1 MAMNEQ
7 ATSTVVINGEA
18 AKNEL
23 SVLEQKAKKFKE
35 QMIAANQAGDMKGFN
50 KAERN
55 LKNTTKQM
63 NQLRKESFDL
73 KRVLDNLSGATMY
86 ELTKAQRNI
95 ESEMRKSTVSRK
107 SKEWQDYRRQLLAVK
122 NEKQKLNKE
131 LQVGESFWGR
141 FTGSMNKS
149 WMAITTIVATI
160 TGLSFALRRSAEDAA
175 RMSDAYA
182 NVRKYT
188 GESAEGVEELNEEL
202 KKMDTRTS
210 REELNRLLGEA
221 GKLGITGKEN
231 LLGFARA
238 ADVIQVALGADL
250 GEDAVKSMGKLAE
263 MFGLVQDMGI
273 EKSMLKVASVINE
286 LAQNSTASEPYILEF
301 TNRLAGIGKVA
312 NLSID
317 QIAGFGS
324 VLDQNAQQVE
334 MSATAFSK
342 FVTTL
347 ATDSDRVANAV
358 GLPAKELAKTV
369 RTDMNQALMM
379 VFKQLKKKGGL
390 VDIAPLFKDLGTE
403 GSRAAS
409 VITILADKVVD
420 VEKEQTLANKAF
432 TEGSSVVKEFGVQ
445 NDTMQAK
452 LDKAKKKFFDASETL
467 GKSLSPAL
475 LKSTNVTTY
484 LVRALAELPAFIKAN
499 AVTITSLASAIAIYT
514 VAVNASTIATKLKT
528 FWTDKLLVSLKKT
541 YAFMAK
547 NPWAL
552 AGLALTLVVGKLI
565 DYNRQ
570 LGQTNRLEKA
580 RQDLQSE
587 ATRSTREEA
596 IELELLQKTLRDTSL
611 GYDKRKEALDKI
623 QEIVPAYHA
632 QLTEEGKLI
641 NDNSGAIDNYVE
653 RLLLAEKIRR
663 AIAKKADAEEAYN
676 TFYKENKGAINQSET
691 QTYTNYGQA
700 MAGRGQAGPTGALLV
715 GVNNQNVKN
724 EQKKL
729 QDEIDVYDK
738 LLKEYNEKL
747 NSFSP
752 KKTET
757 TTTPTIITDTPVGDD
772 EKQKKR
778 LNDAMQRMEEENLRK
793 IAGIKKRYLSGDLAT
808 EFDYQ
813 TALLDNQEEYDK
825 QRIQAIDKLFATI
838 TDPSVRI
845 EMSKKQAEIN
855 RDMLDRQ
862 IDVVSRIKKILLD
875 ADPVEKEKEEYK
887 KRLQEVGL
895 FGKEKENLTKEQL
908 ATLKL
913 LEKQHTDNL
922 TAINSN
928 EIELQIKLLD
938 EEQAKKELEL
948 TKEKTNEEKH
958 KDDLLKLEVEYLKKK
973 LALRGISAEKIAEL
987 EKLLTLKTIEA
998 NNTQQEQRDK
1008 IFEQYGLGNLKTQK
1022 EKELEILAYY
1032 EQKGILTHEEALL
1045 VREEIDK
1052 KYFDKHVSKA
1062 SEAFQAVND
1071 VANAFSGAFQ
1081 NFQAADE
1088 QATETRYNKQIALAK
1103 KSGQDVTR
1111 LEEEKEQ
1118 ALAKI
1123 RAEQADKQ
1131 FILTVASVIASTAV
1145 SAMNAYSSASAIP
1158 GIGFILGPIAAG
1170 AAIAFGASQIAVA
1183 REQQQAAKAGY
1194 ASGGFTPAGGKYEP
1208 AGIVHKGEFVG
1219 AQESVNNP
1227 VVRSVYNIVDTAQK
1241 NNTIG
1246 RLNAEHIAQAIGIN
1260 RGYALGGYTGTAPTT
1275 TNNITLPSNKNMED
1289 MLARNAALQEKLLLQ
1304 LEGGI
1309 VAHASISGKTGVK
1322 KALTDY
1328 DKLIN
1333 NTKRR

>member
-1 MAMNEQ
+1 MAIEEKG
-7 ATSTVVINGEA
+7 TSTVVINGEE
-18 AKNEL
+18 AKREL
-23 SVLEQKAKKFKE
+23 SVLEKMARKFSE
-35 QMIAANQAGDMKGFN
+35 QMKVANAAGDTKAWNKYAKG
-50 KAERN
+50 
-55 LKNTTKQM
+55 LKQTQNAMRQVT
-63 NQLRKESFDL
+63 KESFDL
-73 KRVLDNLSGATMY
+73 EKILDNLSGTTMY
-86 ELTKAQRNI
+86 NLNKAQKEIERQMNKGVVKRNSA
-95 ESEMRKSTVSRK
+95 EWHAFRK
-107 SKEWQDYRRQLLAVK
+107 QLQAVK
-122 NEKQKLNKE
+122 DEKQRLNKE
-131 LQVGESFWGR
+131 VLIGESTWKK
-141 FTGSMNKS
+141 FTSTIKS
-149 WMAITTIVATI
+149 SITSVTTMFLSV
-160 TGLSFALRRSAEDAA
+160 TGLVYAMRRSAEDAA

-250 GEDAVKSMGKLAE
+250 GDDAVKSMGKLAE

-286 LAQNSTASEPYILEF
+286 LAQNSTASEPYILDF
-301 TNRLAGIGKVA
+301 TNRLSGIGKVA

-347 ATDSDRVANAV
+347 ATDSERVANAV

-379 VFKQLKKKGGL
+379 VFKQLNQKGGL

-403 GSRAAS
+403 GARAAS

-420 VEKEQTLANKAF
+420 VEKEQTLANNAF
-432 TEGSSVVKEFGVQ
+432 TEGVSVVKEFGVQ
-445 NDTMQAK
+445 NETMQAK

-499 AVTITSLASAIAIYT
+499 AVTITSLASVIAIYT
-514 VAVNASTIATKLKT
+514 IAVNASTIATKLKT

-596 IELELLQKTLRDTSL
+596 IELELLQKTLRDTTL

-653 RLLLAEKIRR
+653 KLLLAEKIRR

-676 TFYKENKGAINQSET
+676 TFYEKNKGAIKQSET

-715 GVNNQNVKN
+715 GSFNQNVKN

-729 QDEIDVYDK
+729 QNEIDVYDK

-752 KKTET
+752 KKTE

-793 IAGIKKRYLSGDLAT
+793 IAEIKKRYLSGDLAT

-813 TALLDNQEEYDK
+813 TALLDNQDEYDK

-895 FGKEKENLTKEQL
+895 FGKGKENLTKEQL
-908 ATLKL
+908 ATLEL

-928 EIELQIKLLD
+928 EIELQLKMMD

-973 LALRGISAEKIAEL
+973 LSLRGISAEKIAEL

-1008 IFEQYGLGNLKTQK
+1008 IFQQYGLENLKTQK
-1022 EKELEILAYY
+1022 EKELEILDYY
-1032 EQKGILTHEEALL
+1032 EQQGILTHEEAIRI
-1045 VREEIDK
+1045 REEIDK
-1052 KYFDKHVSKA
+1052 KYFDKKIEKA
-1062 SEAFQAVND
+1062 SDTLNKIEAFTNSTSS
-1071 VANAFSGAFQ
+1071 NFQ
-1081 NFQAADE
+1081 NAMLAE
-1088 QATETRYNKQIALAK
+1088 ETIAEIRYNKQIALAK

-1118 ALAKI
+1118 AIAKI

-1131 FILTVASVIASTAV
+1131 FILSVASVIASTAV
-1145 SAMNAYSSASAIP
+1145 SAMNAYKTASEIP

-1170 AAIAFGASQIAVA
+1170 SAIAYGSSQIAIA
-1183 REQQQAAKAGY
+1183 REQQKAAKAGY
-1194 ASGGFTPAGGKYEP
+1194 ATGGFTPAGGKYEP

-1328 DKLIN
+1328 DKLIS
-1333 NTKRR
+1333 NTKRK

>member
-23 SVLEQKAKKFKE
+23 TVLEQKAKKFKE

-347 ATDSDRVANAV
+347 ATDSERVANAV

-379 VFKQLKKKGGL
+379 VFKQLNKKGGL

-403 GSRAAS
+403 GARAAS

-420 VEKEQTLANKAF
+420 VEKEQTLANNAF
-432 TEGSSVVKEFGVQ
+432 TEGVSVVKEFGVQ
-445 NDTMQAK
+445 NETMQAK

-484 LVRALAELPAFIKAN
+484 LVRALVDLFEFIKAN
-499 AVTITSLASAIAIYT
+499 AVTITSLSSVIAIYT
-514 VAVNASTIATKLKT
+514 IAVNASTIATKLKT

-541 YAFMAK
+541 WAFMAK
-547 NPWAL
+547 NPYL
-552 AGLALTLVVGKLI
+552 AVGVAIALVVGKLI

-596 IELELLQKTLRDTSL
+596 IELELLQKTLRDTTL

-632 QLTEEGKLI
+632 QLTEEGRLI

-653 RLLLAEKIRR
+653 KLLLAEKIRR

-676 TFYKENKGAINQSET
+676 TFYEKNKGAIKQSET

-700 MAGRGQAGPTGALLV
+700 MAGRGQAGATGALLI
-715 GVNNQNVKN
+715 GVNTNNVKN

-729 QDEIDVYDK
+729 QNEIDVYDK
-738 LLKEYNEKL
+738 LLTEYSDKL

-752 KKTET
+752 KKTE

-793 IAGIKKRYLSGDLAT
+793 IAEIKKSYLSGDLAT

-813 TALLDNQEEYDK
+813 TALLDNQDEYDK
-825 QRIQAIDKLFATI
+825 QRIQAIEKLFATI

-845 EMSKKQAEIN
+845 EMAKKQAEIN

-895 FGKEKENLTKEQL
+895 FGKGKENLTKEQL
-908 ATLKL
+908 ATLEL

-1008 IFEQYGLGNLKTQK
+1008 IFQQYGLENLKTQK
-1022 EKELEILAYY
+1022 EKELEILTYY
-1032 EQKGILTHEEALL
+1032 EQKGILTHEEALR

-1062 SEAFQAVND
+1062 SESFQAVGD
-1071 VANAFSGAFQ
+1071 VANTFSGAFQ
-1081 NFQAADE
+1081 SFQAADE
-1088 QATETRYNKQIALAK
+1088 QAAETRYNKQIALAK

-1118 ALAKI
+1118 AIAKI

-1131 FILTVASVIASTAV
+1131 FILSVASVIASTAV
-1145 SAMNAYSSASAIP
+1145 SAMNAYKTASEIP

-1170 AAIAFGASQIAVA
+1170 SAIAYGASQIAIA
-1183 REQQQAAKAGY
+1183 REQQKAAKAGY

-1333 NTKRR
+1333 NTKRK

>member
-23 SVLEQKAKKFKE
+23 TVLEQKAKKFKE

-95 ESEMRKSTVSRK
+95 EYEMRKGTVSRK

-131 LQVGESFWGR
+131 LRVGESFWGR

-250 GEDAVKSMGKLAE
+250 GDDAVKSMGKLAE

-301 TNRLAGIGKVA
+301 TNRLSGIGKVA

-317 QIAGFGS
+317 QIASFGS

-379 VFKQLKKKGGL
+379 VFKQLNKKGGL

-403 GSRAAS
+403 GARAAS

-420 VEKEQTLANKAF
+420 VEKEQTLANNAF
-432 TEGSSVVKEFGVQ
+432 TEGVSVVKEFGVQ
-445 NDTMQAK
+445 NETMQAK

-541 YAFMAK
+541 WAFMAK
-547 NPWAL
+547 NPYLGIGVAI
-552 AGLALTLVVGKLI
+552 AFVVGKLI

-596 IELELLQKTLRDTSL
+596 IELELLQKTLRDTTL

-632 QLTEEGKLI
+632 QLTEEGRLI

-653 RLLLAEKIRR
+653 KLLLAEKIRR

-676 TFYKENKGAINQSET
+676 TFYEENKGAIKQSET

-715 GVNNQNVKN
+715 GIFNQNVKN
-724 EQKKL
+724 EQKRL
-729 QDEIDVYDK
+729 QNEIDVYDK

-752 KKTET
+752 KKTD

-793 IAGIKKRYLSGDLAT
+793 IAKIKKRYLSGDLAT

-813 TALLDNQEEYDK
+813 TALLDNQDEYDK

-855 RDMLDRQ
+855 RDILDRQ

-908 ATLKL
+908 ATLEL
-913 LEKQHTDNL
+913 LQKQHTENL

-1008 IFEQYGLGNLKTQK
+1008 IFEQYGLENLKTQK
-1022 EKELEILAYY
+1022 EKELEILTYY
-1032 EQKGILTHEEALL
+1032 EQKGILTHEEALR

-1062 SEAFQAVND
+1062 SESFQAVGD
-1071 VANAFSGAFQ
+1071 VVNTFSGAFQ

-1088 QATETRYNKQIALAK
+1088 QAAETRYNKQIALAK

-1118 ALAKI
+1118 AIAKI

-1131 FILTVASVIASTAV
+1131 FILTVAGVIASTAA
-1145 SAMNAYSSASAIP
+1145 SAMNSYKTASEIP

-1170 AAIAFGASQIAVA
+1170 SAIAYGASQIAIA
-1183 REQQQAAKAGY
+1183 REQQKAAKAGY

-1333 NTKRR
+1333 NTKRK

>member
-23 SVLEQKAKKFKE
+23 TVLEQKAKKFKE

-347 ATDSDRVANAV
+347 ATDSERVANAV

-379 VFKQLKKKGGL
+379 VFKQLNKKGGL

-403 GSRAAS
+403 GARAAS

-420 VEKEQTLANKAF
+420 VEKEQTLANNAF
-432 TEGSSVVKEFGVQ
+432 TEGVSVVKEFGVQ
-445 NDTMQAK
+445 NETMQAK

-484 LVRALAELPAFIKAN
+484 LVRALADLFEFIKAN
-499 AVTITSLASAIAIYT
+499 AATITSLASVIAIYT
-514 VAVNASTIATKLKT
+514 AAVNASTIATKLKT

-541 YAFMAK
+541 WAFMAK
-547 NPWAL
+547 NPYLGVGVAI
-552 AGLALTLVVGKLI
+552 ALVVGKLI

-580 RQDLQSE
+580 RKDLQSE

-596 IELELLQKTLRDTSL
+596 IELELLQKTLRDTTL

-653 RLLLAEKIRR
+653 KLLLAEKIRR

-676 TFYKENKGAINQSET
+676 TFYEKNKGAIKQSET
-691 QTYTNYGQA
+691 QTYTNYGQS
-700 MAGRGQAGPTGALLV
+700 MAGRGQAGATGALLI
-715 GVNNQNVKN
+715 GSFNQNVKN

-729 QDEIDVYDK
+729 QNEIDVYDK
-738 LLKEYNEKL
+738 LLTEYSDKL

-752 KKTET
+752 KKTE

-793 IAGIKKRYLSGDLAT
+793 IAEIKKRYLSGDLAT

-813 TALLDNQEEYDK
+813 TALLDNQDEYDK

-908 ATLKL
+908 ATLEL

-1008 IFEQYGLGNLKTQK
+1008 IFEQYGLENLKTQK
-1022 EKELEILAYY
+1022 EKELEILTYY
-1032 EQKGILTHEEALL
+1032 EQKGILTHEEALR

-1062 SEAFQAVND
+1062 SESFQAVGD
-1071 VANAFSGAFQ
+1071 VVNTFSGAFQ

-1088 QATETRYNKQIALAK
+1088 QAAETRYNKQIALAK

-1118 ALAKI
+1118 AIAKI

-1131 FILTVASVIASTAV
+1131 FILSVASVIASTAV
-1145 SAMNAYSSASAIP
+1145 SAMNAYKSASEIP
-1158 GIGFILGPIAAG
+1158 YVGFILGPIAAG
-1170 AAIAFGASQIAVA
+1170 SAIAYGESQIAIA
-1183 REQQQAAKAGY
+1183 REQQKAAKAGY
-1194 ASGGFTPAGGKYEP
+1194 ATGGFTPAGGKYEP

-1289 MLARNAALQEKLLLQ
+1289 MLARNAVLQEKLLLQ

-1333 NTKRR
+1333 NTKRK